1 MARKKSKDS
10 ASKPMK
16 PQQSFADM
24 VSDAQIAKLGP
35 LVQQMVYQAMSP
47 LAQQQMNQYAELVTR
62 VLVLQDII
70 KDKLEIT
77 DEMIEEITAD
87 IVKKSQENA
96 EVEAKVEEMKE
107 ETAPEEAKMEDYF
120 PVKEE
125 NNEDAE

>member
-1 MARKKSKDS
+1 MAKKKSKDS
-10 ASKPMK
+10 ANRPMK

-96 EVEAKVEEMKE
+96 EVDAKVKEMKE

>member
-1 MARKKSKDS
+1 MAKKKSKDL
-10 ASKPMK
+10 ANKTMK
-16 PQQSFADM
+16 PQQSFAEM

-87 IVKKSQENA
+87 IIKKSQENA